1 MTEANLA
8 ATHNN
13 YHHHVYR
20 FNNRSDL
27 SDDNPRVTIIDLA
40 PLTDLAGNR
49 NALLDWYNLIFF
61 AGAMSDP
68 MRQLLFNYMGTL
80 NDDESGRFAR
90 VQDTLFMVL
99 VAPEFHLQR

>member
-1 MTEANLA
+1 
-8 ATHNN
+8 
-13 YHHHVYR
+13 
-20 FNNRSDL
+20 L
-27 SDDNPRVTIIDLA
+27 SDDNPRVTVIDLA
-40 PLTDLAGNR
+40 PLTGLAGNR

-61 AGAMSDP
+61 AGSMSDP

-90 VQDTLFMVL
+90 TQDTLFMVL